1 MQFGF
6 FLYENFNL
14 GPLAIQVLQCQ
25 PTTAAPKTW
34 QWQPPISPHL
44 KMNMALDLFQKATN
58 YASLGTIVKDSYG
71 SLIIIHTELIPCQ
84 RLWMAATAMQRA
96 SHMLI

>member
-1 MQFGF
+1 
-6 FLYENFNL
+6 
-14 GPLAIQVLQCQ
+14 
-25 PTTAAPKTW
+25 
-34 QWQPPISPHL
+34 
-44 KMNMALDLFQKATN
+44 MNMAPDLFQKATN

-84 RLWMAATAMQRA
+84 RLWMAATAMLRA